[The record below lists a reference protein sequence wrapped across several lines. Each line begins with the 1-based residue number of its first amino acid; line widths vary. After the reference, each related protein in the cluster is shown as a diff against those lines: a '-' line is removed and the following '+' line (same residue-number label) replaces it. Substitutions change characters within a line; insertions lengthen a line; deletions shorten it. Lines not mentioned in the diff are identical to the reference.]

1 MTEAGYMVADTRVL
15 EALEAGRQLS
25 PYDQATLA
33 TAQKAIERRE
43 DLARGLGFLA
53 GVVTTL
59 VIGIGIALLMR
70 LAGG

>member
-1 MTEAGYMVADTRVL
+1 MVADTRVL

-25 PYDQATLA
+25 PYDQAVLA

-53 GVVTTL
+53 GVAATL
-59 VIGIGIALLMR
+59 IVGIGVVLLMR